1 MKIGRALDNLET
13 GYFFACSQ
21 NKFVDEAMKS
31 TRQSLNRIFL
41 YMLTK
46 LICRWRYEEH

>member
-1 MKIGRALDNLET
+1 MKSTRQSLT

-31 TRQSLNRIFL
+31 TRQS
-41 YMLTK
+41 
-46 LICRWRYEEH
+46 